1 MLLLMNGESGKVD
14 KSSKKKKPKPNKF
27 DKDKITQLL
36 HKKK

>member
-1 MLLLMNGESGKVD
+1 MNSEFGKIG
-14 KSSKKKKPKPNKF
+14 KSSKTKKKKAKPNKF